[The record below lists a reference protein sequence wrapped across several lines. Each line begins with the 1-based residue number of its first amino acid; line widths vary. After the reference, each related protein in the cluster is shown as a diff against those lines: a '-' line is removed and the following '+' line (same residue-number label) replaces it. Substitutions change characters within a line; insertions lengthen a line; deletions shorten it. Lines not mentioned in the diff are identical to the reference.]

1 MNVNLNLKKVIL
13 SATLI
18 FTTIIAVGCGVNN
31 DKSVDQI
38 EQSMIKEV
46 KFEKMEKGDSKS
58 LKRFYKLN
66 ANDYDGVILY
76 TPKST
81 MDVNEMLIVKVKD
94 KSQIESLQDSIDSR
108 INYQLQSFSGYGPE
122 QCALVNNYE
131 LKTKGNF
138 VFFAVSENAEEIKE
152 AFLESIKQ

>member
-1 MNVNLNLKKVIL
+1 MNIKLKKKLLV
-13 SATLI
+13 ATLLV
-18 FTTIIAVGCGVNN
+18 TTVITAGCGVNN
-31 DKSVDQI
+31 NKNIDQI
-38 EQSMIKEV
+38 EASMKQEV
-46 KFEKMEKGDSKS
+46 QFEKMEKGDNKS

-66 ANDYDGVILY
+66 ANDYDGVVLY

-81 MDVNEMLIVKVKD
+81 MDVNEVLIVKVKD
-94 KSQIESLQDSIDSR
+94 KSQIESLEDSIDSR

-138 VFFAVSENAEEIKE
+138 VFFAISENAEQIKE
-152 AFLESIKQ
+152 AFLDSIKQ

>member
-1 MNVNLNLKKVIL
+1 MKINLKKKLLV
-13 SATLI
+13 ATLLI
-18 FTTIIAVGCGVNN
+18 TTVITVGCGANN

-38 EQSMIKEV
+38 ETEMKQEV
-46 KFEKMEKGDSKS
+46 KFDKMEKGDSKS

-76 TPKST
+76 TPEST
-81 MDVNEMLIVKVKD
+81 MDVSEVLIVKVKD
-94 KSQIESLQDSIDSR
+94 KSQIEPLEDSIDSR

-131 LKTKGNF
+131 LKSKGNF
-138 VFFAVSENAEEIKE
+138 VFFAVSENAEQIKE
-152 AFLESIKQ
+152 AFLDSIKQ